1 MATALVR
8 DAAQSG
14 KFYFCKD
21 ILPNGVSANHCSD
34 VTPGGMP
41 NGDGMCSKQDP
52 YAEECKFPLMDID
65 TIVNGKVMV

>member
-14 KFYFCKD
+14 KFYFHKD

-34 VTPGGMP
+34 ITPDGMP
-41 NGDGMCSKQDP
+41 NV
-52 YAEECKFPLMDID
+52 EECKFPLMDID
-65 TIVNGKVMV
+65 TIVNGKVLLHV